1 MLTNEQM
8 LSIAENVT
16 ASVKEAIGRVP
27 DWTRPGNKKGQYYID
42 LMADQAA
49 VDILSAANFSILS
62 EESGF
67 LPGNNG
73 HVAII
78 DPLDGS
84 TNASRGLPWYAVSIC
99 FVTGLDIQAA
109 RVENLALPTVFE
121 ALQGGGATKNT
132 QAIRV
137 DGSVDLSK
145 SIVAVSSLP
154 PTPIE
159 SWQFRCLGAAALDL
173 SCVAGRSFDAYVD
186 YGDNTHGVWDYLAGL
201 FIAKEAGAIVGEVWD
216 RDLITLDYAARRSP
230 IAASSQSIFTAL
242 LSQRRSCSQ

>member
-1 MLTNEQM
+1 MLTNEHLLAM
-8 LSIAENVT
+8 AENVT
-16 ASVKEAIGRVP
+16 ASIKESIDKVP
-27 DWTRPGNKKGQYYID
+27 DWTRPGNKEGQYYID
-42 LMADQAA
+42 LMADRAA

-62 EESGF
+62 EEAGF

-73 HVAII
+73 HLAII

-99 FVTGLDIQAA
+99 FLTDSDIQAA
-109 RVENLALPTVFE
+109 RVENLAVPTVFE
-121 ALQGGGATKNT
+121 ALKGGGAAKN
-132 QAIRV
+132 AESIRV
-137 DGSVDLSK
+137 DDSVDLSK

-154 PTPIE
+154 PTPIK

-173 SCVAGRSFDAYVD
+173 SFVAGGSFDAYVD
-186 YGDNTHGVWDYLAGL
+186 YGDHTHGVWDYLAGL

-216 RDLITLDYAARRSP
+216 RDLVTLDYGARRSP
-230 IAASSQSIFTAL
+230 IAAVSQSIFTEL